1 MAANACS
8 TCEGATLAAA
18 GLAATGFGRQI
29 SVLMTRRILLGA
41 LPAVWV
47 AGMSIAPA
55 DAADEDAAGFM
66 NQLLNHA
73 IEVLND
79 KASLAER
86 RARFRQLFH
95 ADFDGPGIARFVLG
109 RYWRQANAEERQEF
123 LRLFEDYVVY
133 AYSARLS
140 DFSGETFKVR
150 SSRAD
155 EDAVI
160 VSTDI
165 FSPRTAAPL
174 EIDWRLVSDD
184 GVYKIADVVVEGVSL
199 MVTERSEFA
208 SVIARHGGQ
217 MDRLLALM
225 RQKTAD
231 AAR

>member
-1 MAANACS
+1 MAANGCPI
-8 TCEGATLAAA
+8 LAAA
-18 GLAATGFGRQI
+18 TRDRQTLV
-29 SVLMTRRILLGA
+29 SMTRRILLGV
-41 LPAVWV
+41 LPAVWI
-47 AGMSIAPA
+47 AGRLAASA
-55 DAADEDAAGFM
+55 DAAEEDAAGFM

-95 ADFDGPGIARFVLG
+95 AEFDAPGIARFVLG
-109 RYWRQANAEERQEF
+109 RYWRQANAAERREF

-150 SSRAD
+150 SSRAE

-165 FSPRTAAPL
+165 FSPRAAAPL
-174 EIDWRLVSDD
+174 KIDWRLVSDK
-184 GVYKIADVVVEGVSL
+184 GGYKIADVIVEGVSL

-217 MDRLLALM
+217 MEGLLALM
-225 RQKTAD
+225 RQKTAA